1 MPYVPADEG
10 DPDRVEIEGDP
21 NFGKKYENPPP
32 HAVLAAAGGYD
43 FCCECLEIERKQVLD
58 EEGNPI
64 ADNDDPSETGFRTVC
79 TPPPGTVELMNGFLE
94 MSLATLQPAL
104 DFGALFIN
112 PDGDFQIPVPP
123 DLAAPI
129 DGMAAK
135 LPDLASPTVALDLG
149 LAPLKVHL
157 PALELELDVPDP
169 PPSVGLG
176 MALSLLELAMIPI
189 DLAVGFFTAPPIPP
203 ELAIP
208 AIPLPGLFGG
218 CAGELLAS
226 AVNPPLPAEAA
237 PPPGE
242 EGAGEEEG

>member
-112 PDGDFQIPVPP
+112 PDGDFQIPAAP

-129 DGMAAK
+129 DGMTAPKAAAMVARPSPRGRGAGSPAQDGGAAVRSHGARRSTPSARAK
-135 LPDLASPTVALDLG
+135 RAAARCISGRASPAL
-149 LAPLKVHL
+149 
-157 PALELELDVPDP
+157 
-169 PPSVGLG
+169 
-176 MALSLLELAMIPI
+176 
-189 DLAVGFFTAPPIPP
+189 
-203 ELAIP
+203 
-208 AIPLPGLFGG
+208 
-218 CAGELLAS
+218 
-226 AVNPPLPAEAA
+226 
-237 PPPGE
+237 
-242 EGAGEEEG
+242 